1 MPLIL
6 ADRVKETVTSPGTT
20 TNITLAGAST
30 GFRTFGSV
38 MATNDTCYYTI
49 ADQVGGNWE
58 VGLAIYLGSN
68 AIARHIIYDSSNA
81 GSIVDFSSGTQ
92 DVFITYAADRAVDQ
106 SRSLINNMVYG
117 I

>member
-68 AIARHIIYDSSNA
+68 AITRHIIYDSSNG
-81 GSIVDFSSGTQ
+81 GSIVNFSSGTQ